1 MISYNLSIRLYYLFI
16 SLASY
21 FNPKAKKWIEGRK
34 NWKQNLLNKI
44 HVNEKYI
51 WVHCASVGEFEQGR
65 PLIETVRNK
74 YPHYKILLTFFSPS
88 GYELRKNYQEAN
100 YVFYLPL
107 DTRINANEFISI
119 VKPHLAIFV
128 KYEFWLNYINECK
141 INDIPLVLISARFS
155 KNQIF
160 FKKYGKLFLKA
171 LESFKLIFVQDE
183 ESKKLIES
191 VKYSIVNIANDTR
204 FDRVAQIANNAQEIP
219 LIDQFIGNYK
229 NVLICGSTWEADEII
244 LASLYSNYKTGSLKI
259 IIAPHEINTN
269 NLNRLQNLFP
279 KAIKYSQIKTSNP
292 ESEVLIIDNI
302 GMLSSLYKYASICYI
317 GGGFGKGVHNTLE
330 AAVYGKPV
338 LFGPNYTKFNEA
350 NDLIKLKAAFCVS
363 DKSSL
368 IKIVESLLNNKSLY
382 INSSSSSKNYVY
394 SKTGGTEFILTKMI
408 EENLL

>member
-1 MISYNLSIRLYYLFI
+1 
-16 SLASY
+16 
-21 FNPKAKKWIEGRK
+21 
-34 NWKQNLLNKI
+34 
-44 HVNEKYI
+44 
-51 WVHCASVGEFEQGR
+51 
-65 PLIETVRNK
+65 
-74 YPHYKILLTFFSPS
+74 
-88 GYELRKNYQEAN
+88 LRKNYQEAN

-204 FDRVAQIANNAQEIP
+204 FDRVAQVANNAQEIP
-219 LIDQFIGNYK
+219 LIDQFISNYK
-229 NVLICGSTWEADEII
+229 NVLVCGSTWEADEII
-244 LASLYSNYKTGSLKI
+244 LASLYSSNKSGSLKI

-279 KAIKYSQIKTSNP
+279 SSVKYSQLTNSNP

-302 GMLSSLYKYASICYI
+302 GMLSTLYKYASICYI
-317 GGGFGKGVHNTLE
+317 GGGFGKGIHNTLE
-330 AAVYGKPV
+330 AAVYGKPI

-350 NDLIKLKAAFCVS
+350 NDLIKLKSAFCVS

-368 IKIVESLLNNKSLY
+368 IKTVESLLNNNSLY